1 MPQHPGCRLTF
12 LAALILAAAALPN
25 LAGVALAQSN
35 QAAPSVSDQPTTGT
49 GAPVIRPQPDVHGR
63 AGSGQGQQHGS
74 DSASPG
80 STGGGVSTSDPAGS
94 GPTMTND
101 GAPSATGGPAS
112 PSSTG
117 Q

>member
-1 MPQHPGCRLTF
+1 MPQHPRTLR
-12 LAALILAAAALPN
+12 LAALTLVAALLPG
-25 LAGVALAQSN
+25 AALAQSG
-35 QAAPSVSDQPTTGT
+35 QGTPSASEQPTTGT
-49 GAPVIRPQPDVHGR
+49 SGGVVRPRPDIHGR
-63 AGSGQGQQHGS
+63 ADTGEGQQHGS

-80 STGGGVSTSDPAGS
+80 SSGGGVSTSDPAGS
-94 GPTMTND
+94 GPTMSND